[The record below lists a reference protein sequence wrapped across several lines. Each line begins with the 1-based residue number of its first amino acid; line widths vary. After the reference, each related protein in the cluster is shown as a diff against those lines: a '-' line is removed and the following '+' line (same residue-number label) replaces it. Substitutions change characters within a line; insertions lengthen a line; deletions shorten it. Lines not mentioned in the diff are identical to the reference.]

1 VFVLGSKAVRDAISS
16 GVKTPGN
23 PAILANCACVNMG
36 LLLEF
41 EFGFETELER
51 LSFNPMEVE
60 IPVCGG

>member
-1 VFVLGSKAVRDAISS
+1 MRDAISS

-41 EFGFETELER
+41 ELGFETE
-51 LSFNPMEVE
+51 LSFNPMEE
-60 IPVCGG
+60 DIPDCGG